1 MSFKMH
7 GQGGQGD
14 CWDFQ
19 RGRCAKGDRCR
30 WLHAPPAARPGT
42 GVINAQDWNASEED
56 AARALCQVVQ
66 GELELLKDNNNDGF
80 SAAEGAPAGLWE
92 PFVEIASDAPLR
104 AVLEEITARVAQV
117 CGVELPSSVNLNFYP
132 PGGGVGLQAPGRSA
146 FGERVNLT
154 WRWIV
159 EAVTKRVA
167 QSLSFQSASFWS
179 CPFLSFG
186 FWRSLPFASLVDS
199 TLRLT
204 LLIHFLSL
212 IAIFVL
218 QHLFDTTAGCP
229 LCRKFAPARRK
240 RTPILSLLRK
250 WRHLEQLNTS
260 TANVPRVQSVYRASK
275 IRKCWFACIGGALLI
290 QALLSVERP
299 APLHR
304 CVPSPL
310 SEYRVMRGWLA
321 RSRSKA
327 LKFERNRRLN
337 KEFFEHC
344 AAVIQKFFRGWW
356 SRRHLH
362 DYHGRK
368 RYLATVEKRGEWT
381 SEYLARE
388 HQEKLSIA
396 KQEEERQMRQ
406 EFDNLAGELH
416 HLVSTKTIAGV
427 YNPPYNDTLPRAF
440 EKPIEQHLRDSCRV
454 QMPKSLRRPRHRV
467 AMDSSPRQEEFATAQ
482 MG

>member
-1 MSFKMH
+1 MAHF
-7 GQGGQGD
+7 
-14 CWDFQ
+14 FVLQ
-19 RGRCAKGDRCR
+19 RRMDQVAKNYFT
-30 WLHAPPAARPGT
+30 LT
-42 GVINAQDWNASEED
+42 QE
-56 AARALCQVVQ
+56 
-66 GELELLKDNNNDGF
+66 
-80 SAAEGAPAGLWE
+80 
-92 PFVEIASDAPLR
+92 ASD
-104 AVLEEITARVAQV
+104 
-117 CGVELPSSVNLNFYP
+117 NLF
-132 PGGGVGLQAPGRSA
+132 R
-146 FGERVNLT
+146 E
-154 WRWIV
+154 V
-159 EAVTKRVA
+159 EAVTK
-167 QSLSFQSASFWS
+167 
-179 CPFLSFG
+179 
-186 FWRSLPFASLVDS
+186 
-199 TLRLT
+199 
-204 LLIHFLSL
+204 
-212 IAIFVL
+212 
-218 QHLFDTTAGCP
+218 
-229 LCRKFAPARRK
+229 
-240 RTPILSLLRK
+240 
-250 WRHLEQLNTS
+250 
-260 TANVPRVQSVYRASK
+260 VQSVYRASK

-290 QALLSVERP
+290 Q
-299 APLHR
+299 
-304 CVPSPL
+304 
-310 SEYRVMRGWLA
+310 RVMRGWLA

-482 MG
+482 MGASHAELHAAIGGSVAAPPQELPDRQPHQSRSASVGRMQKVQGPFRSKEQIEVANVKAATIFRTVQASSRYDAVEHDQKMQTRLSKLTRVSPMDFMAPGYPAEKQPPSSVHASVPYRERPVELRNDYLELPKIRDKPPFYTALPMGKHFEEYNEQPLLPNGFV